1 MRQEID
7 PDYATEF
14 APYANSWRT
23 SMDIDCYCEVLVKW
37 PAVKRVFAQAA
48 KWVPYA
54 GNKRTTGRP
63 DLDSLN
69 LGNGQM
75 PWGSSRLVSLPFRTQ
90 FSTHTRMR
98 ASPPYLHAP
107 LRPRVPLVTPFTAT
121 LRGPCSCLPI
131 VRSHH
136 CSVL

>member
-37 PAVKRVFAQAA
+37 PAVKRVFSQAA

-75 PWGSSRLVSLPFRTQ
+75 PWGSSRLVCLPHTVQ
-90 FSTHTRMR
+90 HTH
-98 ASPPYLHAP
+98 AHARITA
-107 LRPRVPLVTPFTAT
+107 LLARPTAAPSAARDT
-121 LRGPCSCLPI
+121 IHRHHCAVPCSCVPI